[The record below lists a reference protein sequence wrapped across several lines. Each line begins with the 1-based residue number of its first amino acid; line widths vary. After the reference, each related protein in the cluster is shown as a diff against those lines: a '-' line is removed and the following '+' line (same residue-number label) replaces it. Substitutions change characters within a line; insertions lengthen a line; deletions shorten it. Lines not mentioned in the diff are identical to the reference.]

1 MPPWLV
7 LHAHRWHSAGP
18 HFDRSLEWLL
28 FTALEHDA
36 EQRHTTAP
44 LVSSP
49 HGGGRPARQRF
60 NSSYGV
66 TVGDMPAAEQSAL
79 QQQQQQQQDG
89 DALPGSPP
97 RGGSGPRAQR
107 RAGPLLLAAARLIA
121 QFPQF
126 SEIVV
131 SVARKTDAAL
141 WPSLFAAVGSPAKMC
156 QGLLRA
162 DKLQVGRECL
172 VMVMGG
178 RGICG
183 MGRDVGNLLL
193 LLPAKSG
200 RRDYS
205 CTTFVLFVLFP
216 CKFLGALDN
225 PCHTV

>member
-1 MPPWLV
+1 
-7 LHAHRWHSAGP
+7 
-18 HFDRSLEWLL
+18 LEWLL

-178 RGICG
+178 EVFVEWAG
-183 MGRDVGNLLL
+183 MLATCSCYYPQSLVAGTI
-193 LLPAKSG
+193 PARLS
-200 RRDYS
+200 S
-205 CTTFVLFVLFP
+205 FSSFSHA
-216 CKFLGALDN
+216 KF
-225 PCHTV
+225 